1 MKTATNGWWLLTA
14 IMLNCGTLS
23 QARAQAWTVSLSGH
37 SNEMIEVN
45 VSTEQVPAGRKFDT
59 VYFSVDFLDSNRR
72 SIGARSYSYLDSNLP
87 SLVPGEKYTRFFIH
101 DIAGAVDVVGN
112 DLSFDAGPLGD
123 KGDVR
128 ARHPA
133 SRTSL
138 GTATRVI
145 ATPVGSPSSKFER
158 CKQYASAAE
167 AQNNLNLAKHCGFT
181 GSRWDSRF
189 DYHYNWCL
197 TVVDTEANNERNTR
211 SQMLTSC
218 GEH

>member
-1 MKTATNGWWLLTA
+1 MKTAIDGWRLLIA
-14 IMLNCGTLS
+14 IMLTCGTLS
-23 QARAQAWTVSLSGH
+23 QARAQAWTVSLSGQ

-45 VSTEQVPAGRKFDT
+45 VSTKQVPAGREFDT
-59 VYFSVDFLDSNRR
+59 VSFSVDFLDSNHR
-72 SIGARSYSYLDSNLP
+72 SIATRTYSYLDSNLP
-87 SLVPGEKYTRFFIH
+87 SLVSGEMYTRLFIH
-101 DIAGAVDVVGN
+101 DIAGTVDVVGN
-112 DLSFDAGPLGD
+112 DLSFDAGPLGG
-123 KGDVR
+123 KGDVP

-138 GTATRVI
+138 GTPTRVI
-145 ATPVGSPSSKFER
+145 ATPVGSPSSKYER

-167 AQNNLNLAKHCGFT
+167 AQNKLNLAKHCGFS

-218 GEH
+218 GAH